1 MTRKLKNIATGDIY
15 KRIETEMNFF
25 VNVKNED
32 EVAEMVQADIINGE
46 LIRIDTYGM
55 RYKKGCL

>member
-25 VNVKNED
+25 VKCKNED

-55 RYKKGCL
+55 RYKKVC

>member
-32 EVAEMVQADIINGE
+32 EVVEMVQADIINGE

-55 RYKKGCL
+55 RYKKVC

>member
-55 RYKKGCL
+55 RYKKVC

>member
-32 EVAEMVQADIINGE
+32 EVAEMVQADII
-46 LIRIDTYGM
+46 LKI
-55 RYKKGCL
+55 YKKPIQLSITVGKEFL

>member
-32 EVAEMVQADIINGE
+32 EVAEMVKADIINGE

-55 RYKKGCL
+55 RYKKVC

>member
-32 EVAEMVQADIINGE
+32 EVVEMVQADIIDGE

-55 RYKKGCL
+55 RYKKVC

>member
-15 KRIETEMNFF
+15 KRIETEMNYFI
-25 VNVKNED
+25 NVKNED

-55 RYKKGCL
+55 RYKKVC

>member
-1 MTRKLKNIATGDIY
+1 MPRKLKNIATGDIY

-25 VNVKNED
+25 VNIKNED

-55 RYKKGCL
+55 SYKKVC

>member
-15 KRIETEMNFF
+15 KRIETEMNFV
-25 VNVKNED
+25 VNIKNED
-32 EVAEMVQADIINGE
+32 EAAEMVQADIINGE

-55 RYKKGCL
+55 RYKKVC

>member
-15 KRIETEMNFF
+15 KRIETEMNFL

-55 RYKKGCL
+55 RYKKVC

>member
-25 VNVKNED
+25 VNIKNED

-55 RYKKGCL
+55 RYKKVC

>member
-1 MTRKLKNIATGDIY
+1 MKRKLKNIATGDIY

-32 EVAEMVQADIINGE
+32 EVAEMVQADIIKGE

-55 RYKKGCL
+55 RYKKVC

>member
-25 VNVKNED
+25 INVKNED

-55 RYKKGCL
+55 RYKKVC